1 MKTLPTIRETVV
13 GQVEKENLYYEM
25 LYKFLGIDSN
35 DDIPDY
41 EWVRDYVEHQT
52 YWKEN
57 DHLPI
62 ELLQEAV
69 DELKAMGA
77 THVQIY
83 PHGDHESY
91 YFTGVKLEMMDEK
104 VVKERQR
111 KELERSVMH
120 NTIKLQHDEKEL
132 EEQRKRL
139 EEQKAKLEEL
149 DETK

>member
-13 GQVEKENLYYEM
+13 GQVEKENLYYVM
-25 LYKFLGIDSN
+25 LYNFLGIDDD

-41 EWVRDYVEHQT
+41 DWVRDYVEHKT

-57 DHLPI
+57 DHI
-62 ELLQEAV
+62 TVEMLQEAV

-91 YFTGVKLEMMDEK
+91 YFTGVKLELMDEK

-111 KELERSVMH
+111 KELEKSVLH

-139 EEQKAKLEEL
+139 EEQMTKLEEL
-149 DETK
+149 DETE